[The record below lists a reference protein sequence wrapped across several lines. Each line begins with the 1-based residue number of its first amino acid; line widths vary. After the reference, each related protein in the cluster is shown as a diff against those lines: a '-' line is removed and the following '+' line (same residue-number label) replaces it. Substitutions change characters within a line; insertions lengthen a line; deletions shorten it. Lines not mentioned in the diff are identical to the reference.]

1 MLEHSSTIAEAPVD
15 KEKFEI
21 LPKIFH
27 SKSSIEV
34 DIKYALQINNQIT
47 QENSLTP
54 LKEKMPGILY
64 QPYLKPSKKRNSVP
78 LPKKK
83 KKKDSFKNPFIEEE
97 IVIES
102 YKDVNFMMTYDEYND
117 NRNLLNTV
125 QSLSQC
131 PCKKCSIF

>member
-83 KKKDSFKNPFIEEE
+83 KKKVSFKTPFIEEE

-102 YKDVNFMMTYDEYND
+102 YKDINFMMTYDEYND

-125 QSLSQC
+125 QRLSQC

>member
-83 KKKDSFKNPFIEEE
+83 KKKVSF
-97 IVIES
+97 
-102 YKDVNFMMTYDEYND
+102 
-117 NRNLLNTV
+117 
-125 QSLSQC
+125 
-131 PCKKCSIF
+131 